1 MQGRPNFVVP
11 SFVSTFLPPTPSV
24 APSLLECRGQA
35 SPHCAFLCTKC
46 TCFTAVIRGCI
57 RLFTRPTKTSEPDC
71 IGQIHRTKRIAIVE
85 IVQTHS
91 DSDPQ
96 LFFYGRLV
104 LTSTPKKPKR
114 QIEDIGSWL
123 EAFSVYCLVLTSSI
137 SMEGSPALPVADSMD
152 LSPVHRPGV
161 AGLRSGLPRAYSCN

>member
-46 TCFTAVIRGCI
+46 TCFTAVIRGCT
-57 RLFTRPTKTSEPDC
+57 RLFARPTRTSEPDY
-71 IGQIHRTKRIAIVE
+71 IGQIRQTKRIALVE
-85 IVQTHS
+85 HRSNTLRL
-91 DSDPQ
+91 DPQ
-96 LFFYGRLV
+96 LFFDGRLV

-114 QIEDIGSWL
+114 RIEDIGSWL
-123 EAFSVYCLVLTSSI
+123 EAFAVYCLVLTSHF
-137 SMEGSPALPVADSMD
+137 P
-152 LSPVHRPGV
+152 H
-161 AGLRSGLPRAYSCN
+161 